1 MDGATTTT
9 ELRSLVLD
17 QSPDALSLCEAD
29 DTIRYWNPA
38 AEALFGFSAAEA
50 LGRRWC
56 ELVVPEDGHAAALQ
70 GRAQQPAG
78 APVAS
83 RAALRRHRDG
93 HMLYVDELSRS
104 FGGGGAPLRFLISS
118 RDVTALTIERDTA
131 LLEERYRDLL
141 ESLPDA
147 VVVINEIGRVVLVNE
162 QAQTLFG
169 STRARLIG
177 SSVDALLPE
186 RFAAPHAG
194 HRMRYQRQPQVRRMG
209 VGLALF
215 ALREGGEEFPVE
227 ISLSPLRVGSRH
239 FVVSAIRDITLQ
251 KAAERELQ
259 EKNEALHAAH
269 QAKDRFL
276 ATMSHELRTPLNAI
290 LGFTGILLMR
300 LPGALNAE
308 QQRQLSIVKSSGEH
322 LLALIN
328 DLLDLAKIQSGT
340 FTLLPEETE
349 IGALLREVR
358 ETLQPLAERKGLA
371 LTMQRPLQPVVRRV
385 DRRALRQVLVNLTHN
400 AIKFTESGE
409 VGLSLEADDEQL
421 SISVSDTGIGIAAED
436 LPRLFTSFTQV
447 GDPRRR
453 PEGAGLGL
461 HLCARLAALMGGRVE
476 VQSTP
481 GVGSRFTLRLGR
493 P

>member
-1 MDGATTTT
+1 MDSGTSTSD
-9 ELRSLVLD
+9 LRTLVLD
-17 QSPDALSLCEAD
+17 QGPDSLVLCDDD

-38 AEALFGFSAAEA
+38 SEALFGYSAAEA
-50 LGRRWC
+50 QGRRWC
-56 ELVVPEDGHAAALQ
+56 ELVVPEDAREAELLARRRPPGQDVAA
-70 GRAQQPAG
+70 
-78 APVAS
+78 
-83 RAALRRHRDG
+83 RAATRRHRDG
-93 HMLYVDELSRS
+93 HLLYVDALSRPI
-104 FGGGGAPLRFLISS
+104 GGAGGEPLRFLISS
-118 RDVTALTIERDTA
+118 RDVTAFTVERDTS

-141 ESLPDA
+141 ESVPDA
-147 VVVINEIGRVVLVNE
+147 IVVINEIGRVVLVNE
-162 QAQTLFG
+162 QAQTLFNRPR
-169 STRARLIG
+169 SHLIG

-186 RFAAPHAG
+186 RFAAAHAG
-194 HRMRYQRQPQVRRMG
+194 HRMRYQQQPQVRRMG

-215 ALREGGEEFPVE
+215 ALRAGGEEFPVE

-300 LPGALNAE
+300 LPGALNVE

-340 FTLLPEETE
+340 YTLLPEDTDV
-349 IGALLREVR
+349 GALLGEVR
-358 ETLQPLAERKGLA
+358 ETLLPLAERKGLA
-371 LTMQRPLQPVVRRV
+371 LTLQRPPRPVLHLV
-385 DRRALRQVLVNLTHN
+385 DRRALRQVLVNLTNN
-400 AIKFTESGE
+400 AIKFTESGT
-409 VGLSLEADDEQL
+409 VGLELEAEDDRL
-421 SISVSDTGIGIAAED
+421 SFTVADSGIGIAAED
-436 LPRLFTSFTQV
+436 LPRLFGSFTQV

-461 HLCARLAALMGGRVE
+461 HLCARLAALMRGRVE

-481 GVGSRFTLRLGR
+481 GVGSRFTLRLER
-493 P
+493 R